1 MGKIGKKIGIILVLC
16 MLFCAIPTVAK
27 AGSSVVQFSTK
38 NEQVKKGDTFT
49 IVCQVTATEEFLD
62 TSFTINYDAEVLHFV
77 KGGKK
82 VSGGDGKLTV
92 LSVGNSE
99 TTTKKTFSLQF
110 TAAKKGNAFISVDGT
125 AKVTDAEGE
134 DFSVSSNQLMVTV
147 SKKGAT
153 NKEPATTTQPIVTPE
168 PEVSNVN
175 TLKSLEISA
184 LSFAPEFTSKGNQ
197 YKAQVSSKTDTL
209 YVSFETNNE
218 KARVKLIGN
227 KGLKTGVNDVQI
239 VVTAENGDKRT
250 YHIEVTKETEAQTK
264 EREDNEQSVVKDVE
278 FGLTQTGDRVVI
290 KNSYEFEVLNPSF
303 LEQVPAGYIQSN
315 IELNGIAIPAFTMEQ
330 DLDNNYLLLY
340 LKGPAG
346 KNALY
351 QFDREEK
358 TLQRYTGTMIDKI
371 NRSEGKKVTSGT
383 GLSLSNFVLL
393 GIIVT
398 LVIIILCMLI
408 VMLKV
413 VMKKKEKKDEV
424 DDLDF

>member
-1 MGKIGKKIGIILVLC
+1 
-16 MLFCAIPTVAK
+16 
-27 AGSSVVQFSTK
+27 
-38 NEQVKKGDTFT
+38 
-49 IVCQVTATEEFLD
+49 
-62 TSFTINYDAEVLHFV
+62 
-77 KGGKK
+77 
-82 VSGGDGKLTV
+82 
-92 LSVGNSE
+92 
-99 TTTKKTFSLQF
+99 
-110 TAAKKGNAFISVDGT
+110 
-125 AKVTDAEGE
+125 
-134 DFSVSSNQLMVTV
+134 
-147 SKKGAT
+147 
-153 NKEPATTTQPIVTPE
+153 
-168 PEVSNVN
+168 
-175 TLKSLEISA
+175 
-184 LSFAPEFTSKGNQ
+184 
-197 YKAQVSSKTDTL
+197 
-209 YVSFETNNE
+209 
-218 KARVKLIGN
+218 
-227 KGLKTGVNDVQI
+227 
-239 VVTAENGDKRT
+239 
-250 YHIEVTKETEAQTK
+250 
-264 EREDNEQSVVKDVE
+264 VE